1 MKQGVIDIGSNSIRL
16 SVYEINK
23 TNFRIL
29 FREKIMAG
37 LASYV
42 DNGALNCE
50 GIEQACAGLQEFRQ
64 TLDTLGIQDACV
76 FATASLRNIA
86 NTKEACEAIYRAT
99 GFVVDVV
106 SGHDEAML
114 GYLGVMQDLQLSS
127 GTFFDVGG
135 ASTEVVSFHQRVVE
149 QYASF
154 PVGSL
159 SLYKH
164 CVKGI
169 VPGEG
174 SLARLQQTIESTFAT
189 WSATATKTA
198 TQADTN
204 TDTQTATKTNT
215 NTRAYEAFTP
225 ARKTAVFAS
234 ESAKPLHTQATHS
247 AIAIGVGGTARACL
261 KLARR
266 YFQLPKNAVNITANQ
281 LEQLVGF
288 LTSGSK
294 EATRLILR
302 HEADRIHTLIPGV
315 LILHHVFCM
324 SHSQELVV
332 SKYGVREGYLCCKVL
347 KKTTTSTPKIV
358 N

>member
-16 SVYEINK
+16 SVYEINR

-42 DNGALNCE
+42 DNGALNSE

-64 TLDTLGIQDACV
+64 TLDTLGIQDVCV

-135 ASTEVVSFHQRVVE
+135 ASTEVVSFHQGVVE

-189 WSATATKTA
+189 WSATATKT
-198 TQADTN
+198 DTK
-204 TDTQTATKTNT
+204 TATKA
-215 NTRAYEAFTP
+215 RAYEAFTP
-225 ARKTAVFAS
+225 ARKTADFAS
-234 ESAKPLHTQATHS
+234 ESAEPLHTQATHS

-261 KLARR
+261 KLACH
-266 YFQLPKNAVNITANQ
+266 YFHLPRNAVSITADQ
-281 LEQLVGF
+281 LEQLVAF

-302 HEADRIHTLIPGV
+302 HEADRIHTLIPGL

-324 SHSQELVV
+324 SQSQELVV